1 MAAVECFLYALCLA
15 KHLEPMSRVGLA
27 TCHTVSVVKR
37 TVKRVLIPTQKPH
50 KVEKCQPS
58 SRKAHLLANELK

>member
-27 TCHTVSVVKR
+27 TCHTVFFKR

-50 KVEKCQPS
+50 KVENCPT
-58 SRKAHLLANELK
+58 